1 MSAALTLPISPG
13 FRLDGRHALVTGAG
27 RGLGL
32 AAATALA
39 EAGAAVTLAARTLAE
54 IEDAARALRDRGL
67 KASAHAVDVTDT
79 QAIAALMVG
88 ADAPFDIL
96 VNNAGTNKPGPFV
109 EVTEANYDLV
119 MGLNVRSAFFTSQA
133 FARRLIVENRPGV
146 IINMTSQMGHVG
158 AARRTIYCASKHALE
173 GLTKALAVELAEHG
187 IRVNSV
193 APTFIETPMTK
204 PFFEDEEFRRQTLSK
219 IKLGRIGRVEDIM
232 GAIVYLASDAAAL
245 VTGTSLLVDGGWTA
259 E

>member
-1 MSAALTLPISPG
+1 MMLASSLPTTPG

-32 AAATALA
+32 AAAVALA
-39 EAGAAVTLAARTLAE
+39 EAGAMVTLVARTTEE
-54 IEDAARALRDRGL
+54 IEDAVSALRERGL
-67 KASAHAVDVTDT
+67 KARAHAVDVTET
-79 QAIAALMVG
+79 QAVAALLAGEVL
-88 ADAPFDIL
+88 FDIL
-96 VNNAGTNKPGPFV
+96 VNNAGTNKPGPFLDV
-109 EVTEANYDLV
+109 SAENYDLV

-133 FARRLIVENRPGV
+133 FARRLIAEQRPGV

-187 IRVNSV
+187 IRANSV

-219 IKLGRIGRVEDIM
+219 IKLGRIGKVEDIM

>member
-1 MSAALTLPISPG
+1 MPVSPLPVSPG
-13 FRLDGRHALVTGAG
+13 FRLDGHHALVTGAG

-39 EAGAAVTLAARTLAE
+39 EAGAAVTLAARTIAE
-54 IEDAARALRDRGL
+54 IEDGATALRDKGL
-67 KASAHAVDVTDT
+67 KASAYAVDVTDT
-79 QAIAALMVG
+79 QAMATLMAG
-88 ADAPFDIL
+88 PAPFDIL
-96 VNNAGTNKPGPFV
+96 VNNAGTNKPGPFI
-109 EVTEANYDLV
+109 EVTEENYDLV
-119 MGLNVRSAFFTSQA
+119 MGLNLRSAFFTSQA
-133 FARRLIVENRPGV
+133 FSRRLIAEKRSGV
-146 IINMTSQMGHVG
+146 IVNMTSQMGHVG

-219 IKLGRIGRVEDIM
+219 IKLGRLGRVEDIM

>member
-1 MSAALTLPISPG
+1 MMLAGSLPTTPG
-13 FRLDGRHALVTGAG
+13 FRLDTRHALVTGAG

-32 AAATALA
+32 AAAVALA
-39 EAGAAVTLAARTLAE
+39 EAGAMVTLVARTTGE
-54 IEDAARALRDRGL
+54 IEDATAALRERGLRARAR
-67 KASAHAVDVTDT
+67 AVDVTDT
-79 QAIAALMVG
+79 QAVEALLAGEV
-88 ADAPFDIL
+88 PFDIL

-109 EVTEANYDLV
+109 DVSEEKYDLV

-133 FARRLIVENRPGV
+133 FARRLIAEQRPGV

-173 GLTKALAVELAEHG
+173 GLTKALAIELAEHG

-219 IKLGRIGRVEDIM
+219 IKLGRIGTVEDIM